1 MQNPIEI
8 KAKTLEE
15 ALIQASI
22 ALNCPIINLQYEV
35 IQTPSK
41 GFLNIGKKEAI
52 ILVGVKESV
61 KEVKEESVKETN
73 TKENHQNNIEEKK
86 QKLETETPQEEIIT
100 PKPPKKNLKEESHN
114 GDKLHEIKQEL
125 KDLFSHLPYKIN
137 KIITPKPPKKNL
149 KEESHN
155 GDKLHEIKQE
165 LKDLFSHLPYK
176 INKVEVSFYEPGVLL
191 INIDGEDSALLI
203 GEKGYRYKALS
214 YLLFNW
220 IHPTYGYSIRLEIS
234 TFLQNQE
241 KVMEAQLQSVIMTV
255 HEVGKGQMKAP
266 DGVLTYIAL
275 KKLRKAFPNK
285 YVSIKTNLNDE
296 KYIVINDFNN
306 E

>member
-1 MQNPIEI
+1 MQNFIEI

-41 GFLNIGKKEAI
+41 GFLSIGKKEAI
-52 ILVGVKESV
+52 ILAGVKESV

-86 QKLETETPQEEIIT
+86 QKLETETPQEERIT
-100 PKPPKKNLKEESHN
+100 PKPPKKNPKEESH
-114 GDKLHEIKQEL
+114 
-125 KDLFSHLPYKIN
+125 S
-137 KIITPKPPKKNL
+137 
-149 KEESHN
+149 

-176 INKVEVSFYEPGVLL
+176 INKVEVSLYEPGVLL
-191 INIDGEDSALLI
+191 IDIDGEDSALLI

-241 KVMEAQLQSVIMTV
+241 KVMEAQLQSTIMTV

>member
-1 MQNPIEI
+1 MQNFIEI

-41 GFLNIGKKEAI
+41 GFLSIGKKEAI
-52 ILVGVKESV
+52 ILASVKESVKEVQEESVKESV

-73 TKENHQNNIEEKK
+73 TKEIHQNAEEKK
-86 QKLETETPQEEIIT
+86 QKLETETPQEEIT
-100 PKPPKKNLKEESHN
+100 
-114 GDKLHEIKQEL
+114 
-125 KDLFSHLPYKIN
+125 
-137 KIITPKPPKKNL
+137 TPKPPKKNL

-176 INKVEVSFYEPGVLL
+176 INKVEVSLYEPGVLL
-191 INIDGEDSALLI
+191 IDIDGEDSALLI

-220 IHPTYGYSIRLEIS
+220 IHPAYGYNIRLEIS

-241 KVMEAQLQSVIMTV
+241 KVMDTQLQSTIMTV

>member
-52 ILVGVKESV
+52 ILAGVKESV

-73 TKENHQNNIEEKK
+73 TKEIHQSAEEKK
-86 QKLETETPQEEIIT
+86 QKLETETPQEERIT

-114 GDKLHEIKQEL
+114 E
-125 KDLFSHLPYKIN
+125 
-137 KIITPKPPKKNL
+137 
-149 KEESHN
+149 
-155 GDKLHEIKQE
+155 DKLHEIKQE

-176 INKVEVSFYEPGVLL
+176 INKVEVSLYEPGVLL

-203 GEKGYRYKALS
+203 GKKGYRYKALS

-241 KVMEAQLQSVIMTV
+241 KVMEAQLQSTIMTV

>member
-41 GFLNIGKKEAI
+41 GFLSIGKKEAI
-52 ILVGVKESV
+52 ILAGVKESV
-61 KEVKEESVKETN
+61 KEVQEESVKETN
-73 TKENHQNNIEEKK
+73 TKENHQNHQNNIEEKK
-86 QKLETETPQEEIIT
+86 QNLKIETPQEEIIT
-100 PKPPKKNLKEESHN
+100 PKPPKK
-114 GDKLHEIKQEL
+114 
-125 KDLFSHLPYKIN
+125 
-137 KIITPKPPKKNL
+137 TL

-176 INKVEVSFYEPGVLL
+176 INKVEVSLYEPGVLL
-191 INIDGEDSALLI
+191 IDIDGEDSALLI

-220 IHPTYGYSIRLEIS
+220 IHPAYGYSIRLEIS

-241 KVMEAQLQSVIMTV
+241 KVMEAQLQSTIMTV

>member
-1 MQNPIEI
+1 MQNFIEI

-52 ILVGVKESV
+52 ILAGVKESV

-73 TKENHQNNIEEKK
+73 TKENHQNHQNNIEEKK
-86 QKLETETPQEEIIT
+86 QNLETETPQEER
-100 PKPPKKNLKEESHN
+100 
-114 GDKLHEIKQEL
+114 
-125 KDLFSHLPYKIN
+125 
-137 KIITPKPPKKNL
+137 ITPKPPKKNL

-176 INKVEVSFYEPGVLL
+176 INKVEVSLYEPGVLL
-191 INIDGEDSALLI
+191 IDIDGEDSALLI

-241 KVMEAQLQSVIMTV
+241 KVMEAQLQSTIMTV

>member
-41 GFLNIGKKEAI
+41 GFLSIGKKEAI
-52 ILVGVKESV
+52 ILAGVKESV
-61 KEVKEESVKETN
+61 KEIKEESVKETN
-73 TKENHQNNIEEKK
+73 TKEIHQSAEEKK

-100 PKPPKKNLKEESHN
+100 PKPPKKN
-114 GDKLHEIKQEL
+114 
-125 KDLFSHLPYKIN
+125 P
-137 KIITPKPPKKNL
+137 

-241 KVMEAQLQSVIMTV
+241 KVMEAQLQSTIMTV

-266 DGVLTYIAL
+266 DGVLTYIVL

>member
-1 MQNPIEI
+1 MQNFIEI

-41 GFLNIGKKEAI
+41 GFLSIGKKEAI
-52 ILVGVKESV
+52 ILAGVKESV

-73 TKENHQNNIEEKK
+73 TKEIHQSAEEKK
-86 QKLETETPQEEIIT
+86 QNSETETPQEERIT
-100 PKPPKKNLKEESHN
+100 PKPPKKNPKEESHN
-114 GDKLHEIKQEL
+114 E
-125 KDLFSHLPYKIN
+125 
-137 KIITPKPPKKNL
+137 
-149 KEESHN
+149 
-155 GDKLHEIKQE
+155 DKLHEIKQE

-176 INKVEVSFYEPGVLL
+176 INKVEVSLYEPGVLL
-191 INIDGEDSALLI
+191 IDIDGEDSALLI

-220 IHPTYGYSIRLEIS
+220 IHPAYGYSIRLEIS

-241 KVMEAQLQSVIMTV
+241 KVMEAQLQSTIMTV

>member
-1 MQNPIEI
+1 MQNFIEI

-41 GFLNIGKKEAI
+41 GFLSIGKKEAI
-52 ILVGVKESV
+52 ILAGVKESV
-61 KEVKEESVKETN
+61 KEIKEESVKETN
-73 TKENHQNNIEEKK
+73 TKEIHQNAEEKK
-86 QKLETETPQEEIIT
+86 QKLETETRQEEIIT
-100 PKPPKKNLKEESHN
+100 PKPPKKNLKEESH
-114 GDKLHEIKQEL
+114 
-125 KDLFSHLPYKIN
+125 S
-137 KIITPKPPKKNL
+137 
-149 KEESHN
+149 

-191 INIDGEDSALLI
+191 IDIDGEDSALLI

-220 IHPTYGYSIRLEIS
+220 IHPAYGYNIRLEIS

-241 KVMEAQLQSVIMTV
+241 KVMEAQLQSTIMTV

>member
-15 ALIQASI
+15 ALTQASI

-41 GFLNIGKKEAI
+41 GFLSIGKKEAI
-52 ILVGVKESV
+52 ILASVKESV

-86 QKLETETPQEEIIT
+86 QLETETPQEERIT
-100 PKPPKKNLKEESHN
+100 PKPPKKNLKEGSHN
-114 GDKLHEIKQEL
+114 EDKLHEIKQ
-125 KDLFSHLPYKIN
+125 K
-137 KIITPKPPKKNL
+137 
-149 KEESHN
+149 
-155 GDKLHEIKQE
+155 

-191 INIDGEDSALLI
+191 IDIDGEDSALLI

-220 IHPTYGYSIRLEIS
+220 IHPAYGYSIRLEIS

-241 KVMEAQLQSVIMTV
+241 KVMEAQLQSTIMTV

>member
-41 GFLNIGKKEAI
+41 GFLSIGKKEAI
-52 ILVGVKESV
+52 ILAGVKESV
-61 KEVKEESVKETN
+61 KEVKEEGVKETN
-73 TKENHQNNIEEKK
+73 TKEIHQSAEEKK
-86 QKLETETPQEEIIT
+86 QNLETETPQEERIT
-100 PKPPKKNLKEESHN
+100 PKPPKKN
-114 GDKLHEIKQEL
+114 
-125 KDLFSHLPYKIN
+125 P
-137 KIITPKPPKKNL
+137 

-176 INKVEVSFYEPGVLL
+176 INKVEVSLYEPGVLL
-191 INIDGEDSALLI
+191 IDIDGEDSALLI

-220 IHPTYGYSIRLEIS
+220 IHPAYGYSIRLEIS

-241 KVMEAQLQSVIMTV
+241 KVMEAQLQSTIMTV

>member
-52 ILVGVKESV
+52 ILAGVKESV
-61 KEVKEESVKETN
+61 KEVKEGSVKEID
-73 TKENHQNNIEEKK
+73 TKGIHQSTEEKK
-86 QKLETETPQEEIIT
+86 QNLETETPQEERIT
-100 PKPPKKNLKEESHN
+100 PKLPKK
-114 GDKLHEIKQEL
+114 
-125 KDLFSHLPYKIN
+125 
-137 KIITPKPPKKNL
+137 TP

-176 INKVEVSFYEPGVLL
+176 INKVEVSLYEPGVLL
-191 INIDGEDSALLI
+191 IDIDGEDSALLI

-220 IHPTYGYSIRLEIS
+220 IHPAYGYSIRLEIS

-241 KVMEAQLQSVIMTV
+241 KVMEAQLQSTIMTV

>member
-1 MQNPIEI
+1 MQNFIEI

-52 ILVGVKESV
+52 ILASVKESV

-73 TKENHQNNIEEKK
+73 TKENHQNHQNNIEEKK
-86 QKLETETPQEEIIT
+86 QKLETETPQEEKIT

-114 GDKLHEIKQEL
+114 E
-125 KDLFSHLPYKIN
+125 
-137 KIITPKPPKKNL
+137 
-149 KEESHN
+149 
-155 GDKLHEIKQE
+155 DKLHEIKQE

-191 INIDGEDSALLI
+191 IDIDGEDSALLI
-203 GEKGYRYKALS
+203 GEKAYRYKALS

>member
-1 MQNPIEI
+1 MQNFIEI

-41 GFLNIGKKEAI
+41 GFLSIGKKEAI
-52 ILVGVKESV
+52 ILAGVKESV

-73 TKENHQNNIEEKK
+73 TKEIHQNAEEKK

-100 PKPPKKNLKEESHN
+100 PKPPKKNPKEESH
-114 GDKLHEIKQEL
+114 
-125 KDLFSHLPYKIN
+125 S
-137 KIITPKPPKKNL
+137 
-149 KEESHN
+149 

-176 INKVEVSFYEPGVLL
+176 INKVEVSLYEPGVLL
-191 INIDGEDSALLI
+191 IDIDGEDSALLI

-220 IHPTYGYSIRLEIS
+220 IHPAYGYSIRLEIS

-241 KVMEAQLQSVIMTV
+241 KVMEAQLQSAIMTV

>member
-41 GFLNIGKKEAI
+41 GFLSIGKKEAI
-52 ILVGVKESV
+52 ILASVKESV
-61 KEVKEESVKETN
+61 KEVKEESVKEID
-73 TKENHQNNIEEKK
+73 TKEIHQSAEKK
-86 QKLETETPQEEIIT
+86 QNLETETPQEER
-100 PKPPKKNLKEESHN
+100 
-114 GDKLHEIKQEL
+114 
-125 KDLFSHLPYKIN
+125 
-137 KIITPKPPKKNL
+137 ITPKPPKKNL

-176 INKVEVSFYEPGVLL
+176 INKVEVSLYEPGVLL
-191 INIDGEDSALLI
+191 IDIDGEDSALLI

-220 IHPTYGYSIRLEIS
+220 IHPAYGYSIRLEIS

-275 KKLRKAFPNK
+275 KKLQKAFPNK

>member
-1 MQNPIEI
+1 MQNFIEI

-52 ILVGVKESV
+52 ILASVKESV
-61 KEVKEESVKETN
+61 KAVKEESVKETH
-73 TKENHQNNIEEKK
+73 TKEIHQSAGEKK
-86 QKLETETPQEEIIT
+86 QKLETKTPQEEIIT

-114 GDKLHEIKQEL
+114 E
-125 KDLFSHLPYKIN
+125 
-137 KIITPKPPKKNL
+137 
-149 KEESHN
+149 
-155 GDKLHEIKQE
+155 DKLHEIKQE

-176 INKVEVSFYEPGVLL
+176 INKVEVSLYEPGVLL
-191 INIDGEDSALLI
+191 IDIDGEDSALLI

-220 IHPTYGYSIRLEIS
+220 IHSTYGYNIRLEIS

-241 KVMEAQLQSVIMTV
+241 KVMEAQLQSTIMTV

>member
-41 GFLNIGKKEAI
+41 GFLSIGKKEAI
-52 ILVGVKESV
+52 ILAGVKESV

-73 TKENHQNNIEEKK
+73 TKEIHQSAEEKK

-100 PKPPKKNLKEESHN
+100 PKPPKKNPKEESH
-114 GDKLHEIKQEL
+114 
-125 KDLFSHLPYKIN
+125 S
-137 KIITPKPPKKNL
+137 
-149 KEESHN
+149 

-176 INKVEVSFYEPGVLL
+176 INKVEVSLYEPGVLL
-191 INIDGEDSALLI
+191 IDIDGEDSALLI
-203 GEKGYRYKALS
+203 GEKGYRYKAIS

-220 IHPTYGYSIRLEIS
+220 IHPAYGYSIRLEIS

-241 KVMEAQLQSVIMTV
+241 KVMDTQLQSTIMTV

-296 KYIVINDFNN
+296 KYIIINDFNN

>member
-1 MQNPIEI
+1 MQNFIEI

-41 GFLNIGKKEAI
+41 GFLSIGKKEAI
-52 ILVGVKESV
+52 ILASVKESV

-73 TKENHQNNIEEKK
+73 TKEIHQNAEEKK
-86 QKLETETPQEEIIT
+86 QKLETETPQEE
-100 PKPPKKNLKEESHN
+100 K
-114 GDKLHEIKQEL
+114 
-125 KDLFSHLPYKIN
+125 
-137 KIITPKPPKKNL
+137 ITPKPPKKNL

-176 INKVEVSFYEPGVLL
+176 INKVEVSLYEPGVLL

>member
-41 GFLNIGKKEAI
+41 GFLSIGKKEAI
-52 ILVGVKESV
+52 ILAGVKESV

-86 QKLETETPQEEIIT
+86 QLETETPQEERIT
-100 PKPPKKNLKEESHN
+100 PKPPKKN
-114 GDKLHEIKQEL
+114 
-125 KDLFSHLPYKIN
+125 P
-137 KIITPKPPKKNL
+137 

-176 INKVEVSFYEPGVLL
+176 INKVEVSLYEPGVLL
-191 INIDGEDSALLI
+191 IDIDGEDSALLI

-220 IHPTYGYSIRLEIS
+220 IHPAYGYSIRLEIS

-241 KVMEAQLQSVIMTV
+241 KVMEAQLQSTIMTV

-306 E
+306 EWHHRRYRYPFRQGSD

>member
-1 MQNPIEI
+1 MQNFIEI

-52 ILVGVKESV
+52 ILAGVKESV
-61 KEVKEESVKETN
+61 KEVKEEGVKESVKAVKEEGVKETH
-73 TKENHQNNIEEKK
+73 TKEIHQSAEEKK
-86 QKLETETPQEEIIT
+86 QKLETKTPQEETIT
-100 PKPPKKNLKEESHN
+100 PKPS
-114 GDKLHEIKQEL
+114 
-125 KDLFSHLPYKIN
+125 
-137 KIITPKPPKKNL
+137 KKNL

-176 INKVEVSFYEPGVLL
+176 INKVEVSLYEPGVLL

-220 IHPTYGYSIRLEIS
+220 IHPAYGYNIRLEIS

>member
-1 MQNPIEI
+1 MQNFIEI

-41 GFLNIGKKEAI
+41 GFLSIGKKEAI

-61 KEVKEESVKETN
+61 KEVQEESVKEAN
-73 TKENHQNNIEEKK
+73 TKETHQSAEEKK
-86 QKLETETPQEEIIT
+86 QNLEIETPQGEIIT
-100 PKPPKKNLKEESHN
+100 H
-114 GDKLHEIKQEL
+114 
-125 KDLFSHLPYKIN
+125 
-137 KIITPKPPKKNL
+137 KPPKKNL

-176 INKVEVSFYEPGVLL
+176 INKVEVSLYEPGVLL
-191 INIDGEDSALLI
+191 IDIDGEDSALLI

-220 IHPTYGYSIRLEIS
+220 IHPAYGYSIRLEIS

-241 KVMEAQLQSVIMTV
+241 KVMEVQLQSTIMTV

-296 KYIVINDFNN
+296 KYIVINDFND

>member
-1 MQNPIEI
+1 MQNFIEI

-22 ALNCPIINLQYEV
+22 VLNCPIINLQYEV

-52 ILVGVKESV
+52 ILAGVKESV
-61 KEVKEESVKETN
+61 KEVQEESVKETN
-73 TKENHQNNIEEKK
+73 TKEIHQSTEEKK
-86 QKLETETPQEEIIT
+86 QNLEIETPQEKITT
-100 PKPPKKNLKEESHN
+100 PKPPKKNLKEESHS
-114 GDKLHEIKQEL
+114 GDKLHEIE
-125 KDLFSHLPYKIN
+125 
-137 KIITPKPPKKNL
+137 
-149 KEESHN
+149 
-155 GDKLHEIKQE
+155 QE

-176 INKVEVSFYEPGVLL
+176 INKVEVSLYEPGVLL
-191 INIDGEDSALLI
+191 IDIDGEDSALLI

-220 IHPTYGYSIRLEIS
+220 IHPAYGYNIRLEIS

-241 KVMEAQLQSVIMTV
+241 KVMDTQLQNTIMTV

>member
-41 GFLNIGKKEAI
+41 GFLSIGKKEAI
-52 ILVGVKESV
+52 ILASVKESV

-73 TKENHQNNIEEKK
+73 TKENHQNHQNNIEEKK

-137 KIITPKPPKKNL
+137 K
-149 KEESHN
+149 
-155 GDKLHEIKQE
+155 
-165 LKDLFSHLPYK
+165 
-176 INKVEVSFYEPGVLL
+176 VEVSLYEPGVLL

-220 IHPTYGYSIRLEIS
+220 IHPAHGYSIRLEIS

>member
-52 ILVGVKESV
+52 ILAGVKESV
-61 KEVKEESVKETN
+61 KEIQEESVKETN
-73 TKENHQNNIEEKK
+73 TKEIHQSAKEKK
-86 QKLETETPQEEIIT
+86 QNSEIETPQEEITT

-114 GDKLHEIKQEL
+114 GDKLHEIE
-125 KDLFSHLPYKIN
+125 
-137 KIITPKPPKKNL
+137 
-149 KEESHN
+149 
-155 GDKLHEIKQE
+155 QE

-176 INKVEVSFYEPGVLL
+176 INKVEVSLYEPGVLL
-191 INIDGEDSALLI
+191 IDIDGEDSALLI

-220 IHPTYGYSIRLEIS
+220 IHPAYGYNIRLEIS

-241 KVMEAQLQSVIMTV
+241 KVMDTQLQNTIMTV

>member
-1 MQNPIEI
+1 MQNFIEI

-52 ILVGVKESV
+52 ILASV
-61 KEVKEESVKETN
+61 KKSVKAVKEESVKETH
-73 TKENHQNNIEEKK
+73 TKEIHQSAGEKK
-86 QKLETETPQEEIIT
+86 QKLETKTPQEEIIT

-137 KIITPKPPKKNL
+137 K
-149 KEESHN
+149 
-155 GDKLHEIKQE
+155 
-165 LKDLFSHLPYK
+165 
-176 INKVEVSFYEPGVLL
+176 VEVSLYKPGVLL
-191 INIDGEDSALLI
+191 IDIDGEDSALLI

-220 IHPTYGYSIRLEIS
+220 IHPTYGYNIRLEIS

-241 KVMEAQLQSVIMTV
+241 KVMEAQLQSTIMTV

>member
-1 MQNPIEI
+1 MQNFIEI

-41 GFLNIGKKEAI
+41 GFLSIGKKEAI
-52 ILVGVKESV
+52 ILAGVKESV
-61 KEVKEESVKETN
+61 KEVKEESVKEN
-73 TKENHQNNIEEKK
+73 HQNHQNNIEEKK
-86 QKLETETPQEEIIT
+86 QNLETETPQEEKIT
-100 PKPPKKNLKEESHN
+100 PKPPKKN
-114 GDKLHEIKQEL
+114 
-125 KDLFSHLPYKIN
+125 P
-137 KIITPKPPKKNL
+137 

-176 INKVEVSFYEPGVLL
+176 INKVEVSLYEPGVLL
-191 INIDGEDSALLI
+191 IDIDGEDSALLI

-241 KVMEAQLQSVIMTV
+241 KVMEVQLQSVIMTV

>member
-52 ILVGVKESV
+52 ILAGVKESV

-73 TKENHQNNIEEKK
+73 TKEIHQNAEEKK
-86 QKLETETPQEEIIT
+86 QNLETETPQEEIIT
-100 PKPPKKNLKEESHN
+100 PKPPKKTLKEESHN

-125 KDLFSHLPYKIN
+125 K
-137 KIITPKPPKKNL
+137 
-149 KEESHN
+149 E
-155 GDKLHEIKQE
+155 
-165 LKDLFSHLPYK
+165 LFSHLPYK
-176 INKVEVSFYEPGVLL
+176 INKVEVSLYEPGVLL

-220 IHPTYGYSIRLEIS
+220 IHPAYGYSIRLEIS

>member
-1 MQNPIEI
+1 MQNFIEI

-52 ILVGVKESV
+52 ILAGVKESV

-73 TKENHQNNIEEKK
+73 TKEIHQSTEEKK
-86 QKLETETPQEEIIT
+86 QNLETETPQEEIIT
-100 PKPPKKNLKEESHN
+100 PKPPKKNPKEE
-114 GDKLHEIKQEL
+114 
-125 KDLFSHLPYKIN
+125 P
-137 KIITPKPPKKNL
+137 
-149 KEESHN
+149 HN

-176 INKVEVSFYEPGVLL
+176 INKVEVSLYEPGVLL
-191 INIDGEDSALLI
+191 IDIDGEDSALLI

-220 IHPTYGYSIRLEIS
+220 IHHAYGYNIRLEIS

-241 KVMEAQLQSVIMTV
+241 KVMEAQLQSTIMTV
-255 HEVGKGQMKAP
+255 HEVSKGQMKAP

>member
-1 MQNPIEI
+1 MQNFIEI

-52 ILVGVKESV
+52 ILAGVKESV

-73 TKENHQNNIEEKK
+73 TKENHQNHQNNIEEKK
-86 QKLETETPQEEIIT
+86 QNLETETPQEERIT

-114 GDKLHEIKQEL
+114 E
-125 KDLFSHLPYKIN
+125 
-137 KIITPKPPKKNL
+137 
-149 KEESHN
+149 
-155 GDKLHEIKQE
+155 DKLHEIKQE

-176 INKVEVSFYEPGVLL
+176 INKVEVSLYEPGVLL

-220 IHPTYGYSIRLEIS
+220 IHPAYGYSIRLEIS

>member
-1 MQNPIEI
+1 MQNFIEI

-61 KEVKEESVKETN
+61 KESVKEIKEESVKETS
-73 TKENHQNNIEEKK
+73 TKEIHQSAEEKK
-86 QKLETETPQEEIIT
+86 QNLEIETPQEEIIT

-137 KIITPKPPKKNL
+137 K
-149 KEESHN
+149 
-155 GDKLHEIKQE
+155 
-165 LKDLFSHLPYK
+165 
-176 INKVEVSFYEPGVLL
+176 VEVSLYEPGVLL
-191 INIDGEDSALLI
+191 IDIDGEDSALLI

-220 IHPTYGYSIRLEIS
+220 IHPAYGYNIRLEIS

-241 KVMEAQLQSVIMTV
+241 KVMEVQLQSTIMTV

>member
-1 MQNPIEI
+1 MQNFIEI

-52 ILVGVKESV
+52 ILAGVKESV

-73 TKENHQNNIEEKK
+73 TKEIHQSAEEKK
-86 QKLETETPQEEIIT
+86 QNLEIETPQEEIIT

-137 KIITPKPPKKNL
+137 K
-149 KEESHN
+149 
-155 GDKLHEIKQE
+155 
-165 LKDLFSHLPYK
+165 
-176 INKVEVSFYEPGVLL
+176 VEVSLYEPGVLL
-191 INIDGEDSALLI
+191 IDIDGEDSALLI

-220 IHPTYGYSIRLEIS
+220 IHPAYGYNIRLEIS

-241 KVMEAQLQSVIMTV
+241 KVMDTQLQNTIMTV
-255 HEVGKGQMKAP
+255 HEVGKGQMKAAP
-266 DGVLTYIAL
+266 NGVLTYIAL

>member
-52 ILVGVKESV
+52 ILAGV

-73 TKENHQNNIEEKK
+73 TKENHQNHQNNIEEKK
-86 QKLETETPQEEIIT
+86 QKLETETPQEERIT
-100 PKPPKKNLKEESHN
+100 PKPPKKNPKEESH
-114 GDKLHEIKQEL
+114 
-125 KDLFSHLPYKIN
+125 S
-137 KIITPKPPKKNL
+137 
-149 KEESHN
+149 

-176 INKVEVSFYEPGVLL
+176 INKVEVSLYEPGVLL
-191 INIDGEDSALLI
+191 IDIDGEDSALLI

>member
-41 GFLNIGKKEAI
+41 GFLSIGKKEAI
-52 ILVGVKESV
+52 ILAGVKESV
-61 KEVKEESVKETN
+61 KETKEESVKETN
-73 TKENHQNNIEEKK
+73 TKEIHQSAEEKK
-86 QKLETETPQEEIIT
+86 QSLETETPQEEKIT
-100 PKPPKKNLKEESHN
+100 PKPPKKNPKEESHN
-114 GDKLHEIKQEL
+114 E
-125 KDLFSHLPYKIN
+125 
-137 KIITPKPPKKNL
+137 
-149 KEESHN
+149 
-155 GDKLHEIKQE
+155 DKLHEIKQE

-176 INKVEVSFYEPGVLL
+176 INKVEVSLYEPGVLL
-191 INIDGEDSALLI
+191 IDIDGEDSALLI

-220 IHPTYGYSIRLEIS
+220 IHPAYGYNIRLEIS

-241 KVMEAQLQSVIMTV
+241 KVMEAQLQSTIMTV

>member
-1 MQNPIEI
+1 MQNFIEI

-52 ILVGVKESV
+52 ILAGVKESV
-61 KEVKEESVKETN
+61 KEIKEENVKETN
-73 TKENHQNNIEEKK
+73 TKEIHQNNIEEKK
-86 QKLETETPQEEIIT
+86 QKLEIETPQEEIIT

-137 KIITPKPPKKNL
+137 K
-149 KEESHN
+149 
-155 GDKLHEIKQE
+155 
-165 LKDLFSHLPYK
+165 
-176 INKVEVSFYEPGVLL
+176 VEVSLYEPGVLL
-191 INIDGEDSALLI
+191 IDIDGEDSALLI

-220 IHPTYGYSIRLEIS
+220 IHPAYGYNIRLEIS

-241 KVMEAQLQSVIMTV
+241 KVMEAQLQSTIMTV

>member
-52 ILVGVKESV
+52 ILASVKESV
-61 KEVKEESVKETN
+61 KEVQEESVKETN
-73 TKENHQNNIEEKK
+73 TKEIHQSAEEKK
-86 QKLETETPQEEIIT
+86 QNSEIETPQEEITT
-100 PKPPKKNLKEESHN
+100 PKPPKKNLKEKSHN
-114 GDKLHEIKQEL
+114 GDKLHEIE
-125 KDLFSHLPYKIN
+125 
-137 KIITPKPPKKNL
+137 
-149 KEESHN
+149 
-155 GDKLHEIKQE
+155 QE

-176 INKVEVSFYEPGVLL
+176 INKVEVSLYEPGVLL
-191 INIDGEDSALLI
+191 IDIDGEDSALLI

-220 IHPTYGYSIRLEIS
+220 IHPAYGYNIRLEIS

-241 KVMEAQLQSVIMTV
+241 KVMDTQLQNTIMTV

>member
-41 GFLNIGKKEAI
+41 GFLSIGKKEAI
-52 ILVGVKESV
+52 ILAGVKESV

-73 TKENHQNNIEEKK
+73 TKEIHQNNIEEKK
-86 QKLETETPQEEIIT
+86 QKLETETLQEEKIT
-100 PKPPKKNLKEESHN
+100 PKPSKKNLKEESH
-114 GDKLHEIKQEL
+114 
-125 KDLFSHLPYKIN
+125 S
-137 KIITPKPPKKNL
+137 
-149 KEESHN
+149 

-176 INKVEVSFYEPGVLL
+176 INKVEVSLYEPGVLL
-191 INIDGEDSALLI
+191 IDIDGEDSALLI

-241 KVMEAQLQSVIMTV
+241 KVMEAQLQSTIMTV

>member
-1 MQNPIEI
+1 MQNFIEI
-8 KAKTLEE
+8 KAETLEE

-35 IQTPSK
+35 IQMPSK

-52 ILVGVKESV
+52 ILAGVKESV
-61 KEVKEESVKETN
+61 KEIKDESVKETN
-73 TKENHQNNIEEKK
+73 TKEIHQSAKEKK
-86 QKLETETPQEEIIT
+86 QNSEIETPQEEIIT

-137 KIITPKPPKKNL
+137 K
-149 KEESHN
+149 
-155 GDKLHEIKQE
+155 
-165 LKDLFSHLPYK
+165 
-176 INKVEVSFYEPGVLL
+176 VEVSLYEPGVLL
-191 INIDGEDSALLI
+191 IDIDGEDSALLI

-220 IHPTYGYSIRLEIS
+220 IHPTYGYNIRLEIS

-241 KVMEAQLQSVIMTV
+241 KVMEAQLQSTIMTV

>member
-1 MQNPIEI
+1 MQNFIEI

-41 GFLNIGKKEAI
+41 GFLSIGKKEAI
-52 ILVGVKESV
+52 ILAGVKESV
-61 KEVKEESVKETN
+61 KEVKEIKEESVKETS
-73 TKENHQNNIEEKK
+73 TKEIHQSAEEKK
-86 QKLETETPQEEIIT
+86 QNSEIETPQEEIIT

-137 KIITPKPPKKNL
+137 K
-149 KEESHN
+149 
-155 GDKLHEIKQE
+155 
-165 LKDLFSHLPYK
+165 
-176 INKVEVSFYEPGVLL
+176 VEVSLYEPGVLL
-191 INIDGEDSALLI
+191 IDIDGEDSALLI

-220 IHPTYGYSIRLEIS
+220 IHPAYGYNIRLEIS

-241 KVMEAQLQSVIMTV
+241 KVMDTQLQNTIMTV

>member
-41 GFLNIGKKEAI
+41 GFLSIGKKEAI
-52 ILVGVKESV
+52 ILAGVKESV
-61 KEVKEESVKETN
+61 KEVKEESVKEID

-86 QKLETETPQEEIIT
+86 QLETETPQEEIIT
-100 PKPPKKNLKEESHN
+100 PKPPKKN
-114 GDKLHEIKQEL
+114 
-125 KDLFSHLPYKIN
+125 P
-137 KIITPKPPKKNL
+137 

-176 INKVEVSFYEPGVLL
+176 INKVEVSLYEPGVLL
-191 INIDGEDSALLI
+191 IDIDGEDSALLI
-203 GEKGYRYKALS
+203 GEKGYRHKALS

-220 IHPTYGYSIRLEIS
+220 IHPAYGYSIRLEIS

-241 KVMEAQLQSVIMTV
+241 KVMEVQLQSTIMTV

>member
-1 MQNPIEI
+1 MQNFIEI

-52 ILVGVKESV
+52 ILAGVKESV
-61 KEVKEESVKETN
+61 KEIQEESTKETS
-73 TKENHQNNIEEKK
+73 TKEIHQSAKEKK
-86 QKLETETPQEEIIT
+86 QNSEIEIPQEEIIT
-100 PKPPKKNLKEESHN
+100 PKPPKKNLKEGSHN
-114 GDKLHEIKQEL
+114 GDKLHEIE
-125 KDLFSHLPYKIN
+125 
-137 KIITPKPPKKNL
+137 
-149 KEESHN
+149 
-155 GDKLHEIKQE
+155 QE

-176 INKVEVSFYEPGVLL
+176 INKVEVSLYEPGVLL
-191 INIDGEDSALLI
+191 IDIDGEDSALLI

-220 IHPTYGYSIRLEIS
+220 IHPAYGYNIRLEIS

-241 KVMEAQLQSVIMTV
+241 KVMEAQLQSTIMTV